1 MFDEYNVVRQTVR
14 DGVNTDDMEFKPISE
29 FVGQEIK
36 VDGFFFTTKG
46 KYGKQVVV
54 VGNGSLINMPKRA
67 VETFER
73 IANNDSQL
81 KAVLEGHLKLVDI
94 KPIDTKNGPS
104 TAYKFKDC

>member
-1 MFDEYNVVRQTVR
+1 MFEDYNVQRQTVR

-67 VETFER
+67 VEVFEK
-73 IANNDSQL
+73 IADNDTQL
-81 KAVLEGHLKLVDI
+81 QAVLNGHLKLIDI
-94 KPIDTKNGPS
+94 KPIITKNGPS
-104 TAYKFKDC
+104 TAYKFADC